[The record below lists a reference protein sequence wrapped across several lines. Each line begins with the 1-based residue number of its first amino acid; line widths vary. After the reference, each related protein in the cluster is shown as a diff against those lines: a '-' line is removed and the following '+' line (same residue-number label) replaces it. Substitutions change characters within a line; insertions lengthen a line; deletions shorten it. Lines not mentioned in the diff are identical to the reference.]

1 MTTKEQERKALAK
14 IRKIVDELG
23 EDSYIATAF
32 DGVWEI
38 AEENIGNDFAN
49 SVRFYINK
57 YYESERKLACRNT
70 EAMNK
75 VDELMKEN
83 RELTAE
89 VEYQKSEVEFTKK
102 GLADKNTDY
111 VNACNRVDEVS
122 KALRAE
128 QEKTAA
134 LEHDVM
140 KLKAKLFDLMYKE
153 A

>member
-1 MTTKEQERKALAK
+1 MTTKEQERKALAR
-14 IRKIVDELG
+14 IRKIVNELG

-32 DGVWEI
+32 DGVWEL
-38 AEENIGNDFAN
+38 AESNIEDDFAN
-49 SVRFYINK
+49 SVSFYISK
-57 YYESERKLACRNT
+57 WHQAEDELAHKSG
-70 EAMNK
+70 EYLNK
-75 VDELMKEN
+75 VNDLKKQN

-102 GLADKNTDY
+102 CLADKNTDY

-122 KALRAE
+122 RALREE

-134 LEHDVM
+134 LEHEVM

>member
-1 MTTKEQERKALAK
+1 MTTKEQERKALAR
-14 IRKIVDELG
+14 IRKIVNELG

-38 AEENIGNDFAN
+38 AEENIENDFGN
-49 SVRFYINK
+49 SVSFYINK

-83 RELTAE
+83 RALTAE
-89 VEYQKSEVEFTKK
+89 VEYQKSEVEFAKK

-111 VNACNRVDEVS
+111 VNACNRIDEVS
-122 KALRAE
+122 KALREE

-134 LEHDVM
+134 LEHEVM

>member
-1 MTTKEQERKALAK
+1 MTTKEQERKALAR

-38 AEENIGNDFAN
+38 AEENIKSDFAN
-49 SVRFYINK
+49 SVSFYINK

-83 RELTAE
+83 RALTAE

-111 VNACNRVDEVS
+111 VNACGRVDEVS

-134 LEHDVM
+134 LEHEVM